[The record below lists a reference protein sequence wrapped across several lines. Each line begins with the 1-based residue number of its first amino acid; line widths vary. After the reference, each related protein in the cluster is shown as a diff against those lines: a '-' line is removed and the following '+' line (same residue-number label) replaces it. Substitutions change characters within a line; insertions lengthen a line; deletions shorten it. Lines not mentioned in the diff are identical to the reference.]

1 MDSFSSRAFHAV
13 EAVLYIA
20 LKTSTEPVRS
30 RDICAYQNV
39 AVRYLEPLLQKLVHA
54 QILRGVRGPKGGYL
68 LARERR
74 KITLSDIMEA
84 VNAISGKIGTSQSG
98 LHQRVIAPI
107 WQDSKKFIL
116 QQYNDISLADLCQRA
131 VASGINIEA
140 EKKSDFNI

>member
-1 MDSFSSRAFHAV
+1 MDSFSSRTFHAV

-20 LKTSTEPVRS
+20 LKTTTEPVRS
-30 RDICAYQNV
+30 REICVYQNV

-84 VNAISGKIGTSQSG
+84 VHPTSGKIDLQQSN
-98 LHQRVIAPI
+98 LHQQVIAPI
-107 WQDSKKFIL
+107 WQESKKFIL
-116 QQYNDISLADLCQRA
+116 QQYSEISLADLCQRA

>member
-20 LKTSTEPVRS
+20 LKTGTEPVRS
-30 RDICAYQNV
+30 SAICEYQHV

-74 KITLSDIMEA
+74 KITLSEIMEA
-84 VNAISGKIGTSQSG
+84 ANPLSGKIDAKESALRKHIT
-98 LHQRVIAPI
+98 API
-107 WQDSKKFIL
+107 WLESKKTIL
-116 QQYNDISLADLCQRA
+116 QRYSEISLADLCQKA
-131 VASGINIEA
+131 AEAGLNIEA
-140 EKKSDFNI
+140 EKKRDFNI